1 MPLVIEPQLATLVDR
16 HPASSDW
23 SYKIKFDGYR
33 MLARVENGTTTLIT
47 RNGHDW
53 TSRMPRLR
61 KALASIGADHLWLD
75 AEAVVLDASGKPD
88 FNALQNAFD
97 RRRTPDLVLF
107 VFHLLWPN
115 GVDLREEPLRQ
126 RRKLLLDRAVGRSR
140 EPAHPLI
147 Q

>member
-1 MPLVIEPQLATLVDR
+1 MGRWNGPSRPAYTRRQRRQARCRSSTSPGLPLCWFVTLRAVTGLT
-16 HPASSDW
+16 
-23 SYKIKFDGYR
+23 KIKFDGYR

-61 KALASIGADHLWLD
+61 KALASIDADNLWLD

-107 VFHLLWPN
+107 VFDLL
-115 GVDLREEPLRQ
+115 
-126 RRKLLLDRAVGRSR
+126 
-140 EPAHPLI
+140 
-147 Q
+147 